1 MPRHSPCALYNLIVI
16 FILLKKYP
24 SEYLSEV
31 LYHNLHAFEDCN
43 ISFVTKN
50 SISYLC
56 AIFKELYL
64 KDQSLSKLNRE
75 DSAFLEFKLLV

>member
-1 MPRHSPCALYNLIVI
+1 MRLKIVI
-16 FILLKKYP
+16 FLL
-24 SEYLSEV
+24 LQRIV
-31 LYHNLHAFEDCN
+31 
-43 ISFVTKN
+43 
-50 SISYLC
+50 SIFLC

>member
-1 MPRHSPCALYNLIVI
+1 VPRSFTSLHYLLLVI

-31 LYHNLHAFEDCN
+31 LYHFLHAFEDCN

-50 SISYLC
+50 SFNISMCNFQRTFKSLKLVLLC
-56 AIFKELYL
+56 KLYVT
-64 KDQSLSKLNRE
+64 QHH
-75 DSAFLEFKLLV
+75 